1 MLKKGVVRCKTKTN
15 MGEGDVV
22 SLVIIFLPWGKKRK
36 KETYVDRKMTGPDV
50 CLVFEPAVFDGS
62 PYARKINRIY
72 ISYIEPSII
81 GIRDWITLEIERR
94 RVFEN
99 IL

>member
-1 MLKKGVVRCKTKTN
+1 
-15 MGEGDVV
+15 
-22 SLVIIFLPWGKKRK
+22 
-36 KETYVDRKMTGPDV
+36 MTGPGV
-50 CLVFEPAVFDGS
+50 CLIFEPAVFDGS

>member
-1 MLKKGVVRCKTKTN
+1 
-15 MGEGDVV
+15 
-22 SLVIIFLPWGKKRK
+22 
-36 KETYVDRKMTGPDV
+36 MTGPDV

-62 PYARKINRIY
+62 PYVRKINRIY